1 MGQRA
6 DSNRNAALDDQK
18 SRAAGRRGRT
28 GQNKAGQ
35 GQIRDAVAAL
45 PAKGQTGGAFG
56 KAGKAERST
65 HSHTGGGGGGGGA
78 QSQAKAAH
86 INIPAG
92 RRKGS
97 SAKT

>member
-35 GQIRDAVAAL
+35 GQIRDAQAPH

-56 KAGKAERST
+56 KEGKAERRT

-78 QSQAKAAH
+78 QSQAKAAAV
-86 INIPAG
+86 NTPAG
-92 RRKGS
+92 RRKGAAS
-97 SAKT
+97 K

>member
-35 GQIRDAVAAL
+35 GQIRDAVVAH
-45 PAKGQTGGAFG
+45 PAKGQTGGAHG
-56 KAGKAERST
+56 KEGKAERAT

-78 QSQAKAAH
+78 QSQDKAAPM
-86 INIPAG
+86 NTPAG

-97 SAKT
+97 SRT